1 MVDRKRARYTQN
13 TDTHK
18 IGIER
23 FKLASD
29 AYHEQSQRE
38 LDDLKFAARKNQWRE
53 DELNARK
60 GFVAGSITITARPTL
75 VIDKLRQ
82 PIQQLEN
89 QQRSANLAVDV
100 HPEGKDASK
109 ETAEALQGIY
119 RHIQVTSRADQIA
132 RFWAYSRGIK
142 AGRGYYRIEKVY
154 CDPYPDASDPARFDQ
169 EIRISRIL
177 NQAGVL
183 LDPFAQEPDWSDG
196 EWAFVKSW
204 IPRRRYQRD
213 HPDSALSAD
222 DADFSA
228 IGTDAPGWLKTTG
241 NKETDAVLE
250 VEYWRVEYDDEEAVT
265 SGDDEA
271 ADDYQSRPTR
281 KRRVY
286 CCKLNAKESYD
297 EIEWDTDDIPLV
309 AFIANEENLD
319 GERVWEGI
327 VAPAK
332 DSQRNY
338 NGMVSSLFETIAM
351 APKAPFLATIEQIGP
366 YKAWWDQSNVRN
378 FPYLPYVAKSEGGAQ
393 IPPPTRMFGEPP
405 IQAIVAGIH
414 QADAD
419 INAETGFFD
428 PSRGNL
434 SSGERSGVAL
444 KALQQQTETGNSGY
458 LDNLAQISMT
468 REAKI
473 VLKLIPKV
481 YDRPGRLVTLLGL
494 DNRRSQVVLGQPFVK
509 GPGGQPQPVEDGQP
523 LPDGMTPADV
533 QTIDLAKG
541 AYSSV
546 VTIGKG
552 QANAAMEANEA
563 MGALFQA
570 EPQLFMMMG
579 DLYLKNQ
586 DWPGAQEMAER
597 MKKML
602 PPQLQDQDGQPNA
615 QQLQQQLAQATAQI
629 QQMKPL
635 ADANAAKLQQAQID
649 AQSAKDIAAAQL
661 ASQEKIAQFEAET
674 KRQIEEIKAETERQ
688 KARASSMAATQ
699 TAATKAQADVTTT
712 VIAESAADERARQ
725 QREHDA
731 AAHLVDLH
739 HEGEMAHT
747 AHTNSMEAAD
757 VSHAHARQLQAEKP
771 VPTKGKA

>member
-1 MVDRKRARYTQN
+1 MVDRKKPERYKAA
-13 TDTHK
+13 DATHK
-18 IGIER
+18 LGVER

-29 AYHEQSQRE
+29 AYHKQSQRE
-38 LDDLKFAARKNQWRE
+38 LDDLEFAARRGQWRD
-53 DELNARK
+53 DEIDARK
-60 GFVAGSITITARPTL
+60 GFTAGKITITPRPML

-100 HPEGKDASK
+100 HPEGKDANQQ
-109 ETAEALQGIY
+109 TAEAIQGIY

-142 AGRGYYRIEKVY
+142 CGRGYYSIEKVY
-154 CDPYPDASDPARFDQ
+154 CDPHPEPDDPARFDMDL
-169 EIRISRIL
+169 RISRIL

-196 EWAFVKSW
+196 EWAFIKSW
-204 IPRRRYQRD
+204 IPRRKYQRD
-213 HPDSALSAD
+213 HPDSDLSAD
-222 DADFSA
+222 DCDFSVVGA
-228 IGTDAPGWLKTTG
+228 GAPGWLKATG

-250 VEYWRVEYDDEEAVT
+250 VLYWRVEYDDEQTVEAGEK
-265 SGDDEA
+265 SDDPESPSE
-271 ADDYQSRPTR
+271 DYQERSFR
-281 KRRVY
+281 KRHVY

-297 EIEWDTDDIPLV
+297 EIENDIDEIPIV
-309 AFIANEENLD
+309 VFIANEENLD
-319 GERVWEGI
+319 GERIWEGL

-332 DSQRNY
+332 DPQRLY
-338 NGMVSSLFETIAM
+338 NGQVSALFETIAT
-351 APKAPFLATIEQIGP
+351 APKAPYTATIEQIGP
-366 YKAWWDQSNVRN
+366 YKAMWDQLNVRN
-378 FPYLPYVAKSEGGAQ
+378 FPYLPYVARSEAGNLL
-393 IPPPTRMFGEPP
+393 PPPQRVFGEPP

-419 INAETGFFD
+419 VNATTGFFD

-444 KALQQQTETGNSGY
+444 QALQKQTETGNSGY
-458 LDNLAQISMT
+458 LDNLAQISMM

-473 VLKLIPKV
+473 VLKWIPKV

-494 DNRRSQVVLGQPFVK
+494 DNKRDQVVLGQPFVK
-509 GPGGQPQPVEDGQP
+509 GPQGAPQPLEMGPDGQP
-523 LPDGMTPADV
+523 IVPQGVAPADV

-552 QANAAMEANEA
+552 QANAAAEANEA

-602 PPQLQDQDGQPNA
+602 PPQLQDQGGQPNA
-615 QQLQQQLAQATAQI
+615 QQLQQQLTQMQAQM
-629 QQMKPL
+629 QQLQPL
-635 ADANAAKLQQAQID
+635 ADANQAKLQQAQID
-649 AQSAKDIAAAQL
+649 QQTALQQAQIDAASKEKIAAAQ
-661 ASQEKIAQFEAET
+661 EET
-674 KRQIEEIKAETERQ
+674 KRQLAMIDAETERQ
-688 KARASSMAATQ
+688 KAQAAGIAT
-699 TAATKAQADVTTT
+699 TNAAAAKSQADLQKTA
-712 VIAESAADERARQ
+712 IQEQSDLQQ
-725 QREHDA
+725 QRNEHEFKAVSQIVEHGHA
-731 AAHLVDLH
+731 AQMAD
-739 HEGEMAHT
+739 HEVANRPEP
-747 AHTNSMEAAD
+747 AAG
-757 VSHAHARQLQAEKP
+757 V
-771 VPTKGKA
+771 

>member
-1 MVDRKRARYTQN
+1 MVEKRKKPARYTEN

-18 IGIER
+18 VGVER
-23 FKLASD
+23 FKLGSD
-29 AYHEQSQRE
+29 AYNDQGKRE
-38 LDDLKFAARKNQWRE
+38 LDDLKFAARKGQWRD
-53 DELNARK
+53 DELTARK
-60 GFVAGSITITARPTL
+60 GFTAGNITITARPTL

-100 HPEGKDASK
+100 HPEGKGADK
-109 ETAEALQGIY
+109 ETAEAIQGIY

-142 AGRGYYRIEKVY
+142 CGRGYYLIEKAY
-154 CDPYPDASDPARFDQ
+154 CDPYPEADDPGRFDQ
-169 EIRISRIL
+169 ELRISRIL
-177 NQAGVL
+177 NQAGVI

-196 EWAFVKSW
+196 EWAFLKSW
-204 IPRRRYQRD
+204 IPRRKYQRD

-222 DADFSA
+222 DCDFSV
-228 IGTDAPGWLKTTG
+228 IGVGAPGWIKATG

-250 VEYWRVEYDDEEAVT
+250 VLYWRVEYDDEQTVEAGEP
-265 SGDDEA
+265 SDDAESPSE
-271 ADDYQSRPTR
+271 DYQERKFR

-297 EIEWDTDDIPLV
+297 DVENDIDEIPIV

-319 GERVWEGI
+319 GERIWEGL

-332 DSQRNY
+332 DPQRLY
-338 NGMVSSLFETIAM
+338 NGQVSALFETIAT
-351 APKAPFLATIEQIGP
+351 APKAPYTATIEQIGP
-366 YKAWWDQSNVRN
+366 YKAMWDQLNVRN
-378 FPYLPYVAKSEGGAQ
+378 FPYLPYVARSESGTLL
-393 IPPPTRMFGEPP
+393 PPPQRVFGEPP

-419 INAETGFFD
+419 VNATTGFFD

-444 KALQQQTETGNSGY
+444 QALQKQTETGNSGY

-473 VLKLIPKV
+473 VLKWIPKV
-481 YDRPGRLVTLLGL
+481 YDRPGRVVTLLGL
-494 DNRRSQVVLGQPFVK
+494 DNQRSQAVLGQPFLK
-509 GPGGQPQPVEDGQP
+509 GPSGQPQPLEVGPDGQP
-523 LPDGMTPADV
+523 ILPQGAAPADV
-533 QTIDLAKG
+533 QTLDLAKG
-541 AYSSV
+541 AYTSV
-546 VTIGKG
+546 VTIGKA
-552 QANAAMEANEA
+552 QATAAAEANDA

-602 PPQLQDQDGQPNA
+602 PPQLQDQGGQPNA
-615 QQLQQQLAQATAQI
+615 QQLQQQLTQATAQL
-629 QQMKPL
+629 QQLQPL
-635 ADANAAKLQQAQID
+635 ADANQAKLQQAQLE
-649 AQSAKDIAAAQL
+649 AQSQEKIKAAEL
-661 ASQEKIAQFEAET
+661 ASQEKIAAAQEET
-674 KRQIEEIKAETERQ
+674 KRQIEAIKAETERQ
-688 KARASSMAATQ
+688 KSAASAMGTTQAA
-699 TAATKAQADVTTT
+699 AAKAQTDFQKT
-712 VIAESAADERARQ
+712 VLQEQSDLQQ
-725 QREHDA
+725 QRNDHQF
-731 AAHLVDLH
+731 
-739 HEGEMAHT
+739 
-747 AHTNSMEAAD
+747 EAAKQ
-757 VSHAHARQLQAEKP
+757 VVEHGQAARMADHEVANRP
-771 VPTKGKA
+771 EPADGA